1 MEQPGQEQQEYA
13 SFLIRMWRE
22 VNLGAPGTPTEWR
35 GEIEHIQS
43 GRRTDF
49 RTLAALSDWL
59 NAQILADEIR
69 NAHCDRS
76 A

>member
-1 MEQPGQEQQEYA
+1 
-13 SFLIRMWRE
+13 MWRE
-22 VNLGAPGTPTEWR
+22 ANLGAPGTPAEWR

-59 NAQILADEIR
+59 NAQMIGGLAGTEESR
-69 NAHCDRS
+69 ENSVCEPAL
-76 A
+76 AT